1 MERLDFASV
10 MAVLRRNIDEDMC
23 SNQMDLLCTLFR
35 DLIDDPFQ
43 DVELDNGQV
52 CRWVNGLAKLSPKI
66 SGYYQENRS
75 QRKLAKTIE
84 QAILPMMPDPAMAV
98 QELHDLLVQAPN
110 VSPQMKAQL
119 AEGLTFADEAL
130 FIMEVLCFAMRLRFE
145 KRDVRNRQLLT
156 PGNLSPAVVDYIFDT
171 SVPKPCRWFLG
182 RDREL
187 EQLHELLID
196 QDKVF
201 LHGIPGIGK
210 SELAKMY
217 AKRHSKEYTNILYVN
232 YSGDL
237 KQDVTDMDFADDRPD
252 ETEEAR
258 FRRHNRFLRSLKEDT
273 LLIVDNFNAVAAE
286 DEFLDVVLRYRCRIL
301 FTTRSRYEH
310 QTCLEITELSREAL
324 LELMGVFYEKAE
336 KKRTIMEEI
345 IDLLHGHTFAVE
357 LAARLLARGMLRSKT
372 LVKKLR
378 VEKAAMDAEDQIGS
392 TKDGKSRKATY
403 YDHIHSLFAMYRLS
417 RGQQEILRGLT
428 LTPADGM
435 SAKRFGLW
443 LKLWNLNAVNDLIEM
458 GLIQPRN
465 RREIRL
471 HPMIRE
477 VAVEELKP
485 SVRNCKKL
493 LDSLEF
499 FGLLHGMEL
508 SWYRQAFETVENI
521 IATIQKDDMTRYLLF
536 LKNAMPNMDK
546 YEYRRGIQ
554 AIMDEMEALLAD
566 EAVGTDIDR
575 AFLLD
580 FRAASEKDPRKAIR
594 LDEEALAVLG
604 EVNPGNAHLTSNI
617 HSNLGTYYRAVRDLE
632 QAEYHME
639 TAIHLLEEHG
649 LAGCHDSIMQIC
661 NYAQLLTDKGESQRG
676 YGALEKLSAKL
687 EALHMGHSLDYGMV
701 QQVMGSVAAIRG
713 DVGLSHTHRR
723 KALEI
728 YEIVFENE
736 PHILEQKR
744 KELGIVKLEETQF
757 YQKIMGQ

>member
-119 AEGLTFADEAL
+119 AEGISFEDEAL

-171 SVPKPCRWFLG
+171 GVPKPCRWFLG

-252 ETEEAR
+252 EAEEAR

-286 DEFLDVVLRYRCRIL
+286 DEFLDVMLRYRCRIL

-378 VEKAAMDAEDQIGS
+378 VEKAAMDAEDQISS

-417 RGQQEILRGLT
+417 KGQQEILRGLT
-428 LTPADGM
+428 LTPAGGM

-443 LKLWNLNAVNDLIEM
+443 LKLWNLNTVNDLIEM
-458 GLIQPRN
+458 GLIQPQN

-546 YEYRRGIQ
+546 YEYRRGMQ

-580 FRAASEKDPRKAIR
+580 FRAATEKDTWQAIR

-639 TAIHLLEEHG
+639 TAIHLLEEYG

-676 YGALEKLSAKL
+676 YGALEKLSEKL

>member
-10 MAVLRRNIDEDMC
+10 MAVLRRNIDEAMC

-66 SGYYQENRS
+66 SGYYQANRS

-119 AEGLTFADEAL
+119 AEGLSFADEAL

-171 SVPKPCRWFLG
+171 GVPKPCRWFLG

-252 ETEEAR
+252 EAEEAR

-378 VEKAAMDAEDQIGS
+378 VEKAALDAEDQIGS

-417 RGQQEILRGLT
+417 KGQQEILRGLT
-428 LTPADGM
+428 LTPAGGM

-443 LKLWNLNAVNDLIEM
+443 LKLWNLNTVNDLIEM
-458 GLIQPRN
+458 GLIQPQN

-471 HPMIRE
+471 HPIIRE

-546 YEYRRGIQ
+546 YEYRRGMR

-580 FRAASEKDPRKAIR
+580 FRAASEKDPRQAIR

-617 HSNLGTYYRAVRDLE
+617 HSNLGTYYRAVRELE

-649 LAGCHDSIMQIC
+649 LVGCHDSIMQIC

>member
-110 VSPQMKAQL
+110 VSPQMKAQM
-119 AEGLTFADEAL
+119 AEGLSFADEAL

-171 SVPKPCRWFLG
+171 GVPKPCRWFLG

-252 ETEEAR
+252 EAEEAR

-417 RGQQEILRGLT
+417 KGQQEILRGLT
-428 LTPADGM
+428 LTPAGGM

-443 LKLWNLNAVNDLIEM
+443 LKLWNLNTVNDLIEM

-485 SVRNCKKL
+485 TVRNCKKL

-546 YEYRRGIQ
+546 YEYRRGMQ

-580 FRAASEKDPRKAIR
+580 FRAASEKDPRQAIR

-676 YGALEKLSAKL
+676 YGALEKLSARL
-687 EALHMGHSLDYGMV
+687 ESLHMGHSLDYGMV

-736 PHILEQKR
+736 PHILEQKQ

>member
-119 AEGLTFADEAL
+119 AEGLSFADEAL
-130 FIMEVLCFAMRLRFE
+130 FIMEVLCFAMRRRFE

-252 ETEEAR
+252 EAEETR

-286 DEFLDVVLRYRCRIL
+286 DEFLDVMLRYRCRIL

-378 VEKAAMDAEDQIGS
+378 VEKAALDAEDQIGS

-417 RGQQEILRGLT
+417 KGQQEILRGLT
-428 LTPADGM
+428 LTPAGGM

-443 LKLWNLNAVNDLIEM
+443 LKLWNLNTVNDLIEM

-465 RREIRL
+465 RREICL

-546 YEYRRGIQ
+546 YEYRRGMR

-580 FRAASEKDPRKAIR
+580 FRAASEKDPRQAIR

-649 LAGCHDSIMQIC
+649 LAGCHDCIMQIC